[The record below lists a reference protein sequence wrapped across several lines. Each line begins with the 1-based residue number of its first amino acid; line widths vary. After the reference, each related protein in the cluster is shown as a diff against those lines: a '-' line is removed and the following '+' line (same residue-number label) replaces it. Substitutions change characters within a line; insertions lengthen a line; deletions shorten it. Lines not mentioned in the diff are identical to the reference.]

1 MRRSDR
7 AIADGEAGALLE
19 KAEYGILSTTS
30 PDGMPYGVPLNFC
43 IIDECICFHSAL
55 EGRKI
60 ENILQQTHVSFC
72 IVGRTEVLPEQFGTK
87 YESVIVVGE
96 VRELFELEKQAA
108 LEGLLSKYSSAFFD
122 KGLKYIEGMKKK
134 TRVFAIRIKQC
145 TGKARKQ

>member
-19 KAEYGILSTTS
+19 RAEYGILSTTS

-43 IIDECICFHSAL
+43 IIDESICFHSAL
-55 EGRKI
+55 KGRKI
-60 ENILQQTHVSFC
+60 ENILQQSHVSFC
-72 IVGRTEVLPEQFGTK
+72 IVGRTEVQPDKFGTN
-87 YESVIVVGE
+87 YESVIIAGE
-96 VRELFELEKQAA
+96 VRELFDLEKQAA